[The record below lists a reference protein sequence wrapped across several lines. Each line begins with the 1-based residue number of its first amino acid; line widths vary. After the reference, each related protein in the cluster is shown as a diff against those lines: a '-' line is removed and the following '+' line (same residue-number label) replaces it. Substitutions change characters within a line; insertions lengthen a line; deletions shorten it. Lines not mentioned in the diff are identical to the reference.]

1 MENRELTCI
10 CCPLGCV
17 LEVTLD
23 VKEVKSV
30 TGNSC
35 NRGSEYGVKECT
47 NPTRIV
53 TSVIEVENG
62 DIPMV
67 PVKTEHDIPKDKI
80 QECIRDIKGIT
91 VQAPVAIGDIIVR
104 NVANTSINIIA
115 TRNVAKV

>member
-17 LEVTLD
+17 LEVTLEG
-23 VKEVKSV
+23 KEVKSV
-30 TGNSC
+30 KGNSC
-35 NRGSEYGVKECT
+35 NRGAEYGAKECI

-53 TSVIEVENG
+53 TSVVEVADG

-67 PVKTEHDIPKDKI
+67 PVKTEQDIPKDKI
-80 QECIRDIKGIT
+80 QECIRDIKN
-91 VQAPVAIGDIIVR
+91 VRVKAPVAIGDIIVK